1 MTVTDP
7 VAPGVG
13 SESAGTASVVSAAPA
28 APAVPASSGPWPWLA
43 LKSGWAFVQAAGY
56 GIAAV
61 ALTFYLWV
69 ARAGRMLA
77 RLTGPAGRFMWN
89 RIAAAS
95 RALGRWSWGRGRMTR
110 RLRVRRRVRV
120 TLWLLAG
127 VCWWLVAGWAGA
139 PTGDRLVAA
148 LTVTGLGLI
157 PGLTR
162 ATFALL
168 APRLYHRFDAWTF
181 RRGLASW
188 VRGRWPDVAEKCGL
202 AVSNQDG
209 TRTTPKIKTT
219 TALGVVN
226 VTVPVLTGQTTR
238 TVMDAGEAIATAYGA
253 HSFEVRPDGPSRVVL
268 RLFLTNALTTARTA
282 VTPAGVSID
291 GVPAGIRLDGAKY
304 DLRIRGRHTLVV
316 GASGAGK
323 GSVFWAV
330 AGGLAPAIRERLVR
344 VWAIDM
350 KKGVEAGMGEG
361 LFHATAYTHARA
373 LAILRALVEV
383 IEERGAAMRGKSRLH
398 EPTPGDPLHVLI
410 IDELA
415 DLLAY
420 SDFEV
425 KREAERLL
433 SIILTQGRALG
444 VVAVGCVQNPRQEA
458 LGGTRNLWT
467 QKIALR
473 LDTADETEMVLG
485 SRARTAPA
493 DLISRDAPGTAYAV
507 NDDDGTVSM
516 VRFDYWPDDLVRH
529 VAATY
534 PSPTSAGLPA
544 ANPAPG
550 PWGNP
555 LDSLDGLNGLDD
567 DGGQPRFKRSPRKTT
582 RDRAAKASAAVETDN
597 TAADV
602 MPVAVAQTQKE
613 TNS

>member
-7 VAPGVG
+7 VTPGAG
-13 SESAGTASVVSAAPA
+13 SESAGTAATAAVSAAPP
-28 APAVPASSGPWPWLA
+28 APAVPATSGPWAWLA
-43 LKSGWAFVQAAGY
+43 IKSVWAFVQAAGF
-56 GIAAV
+56 GLAAV
-61 ALTFYLWV
+61 VLTLYIWA

-77 RLTGPAGRFMWN
+77 RPVRPVARFVW
-89 RIAAAS
+89 RRLAAAS
-95 RALGRWSWGRGRMTR
+95 RALGRWCWGRGRTTR

-120 TLWLLAG
+120 AAWLLAG
-127 VCWWLVAGWAGA
+127 VCSWLVAGWAGA
-139 PTGDRLVAA
+139 PAGDRLVAA
-148 LTVTGLGLI
+148 LAVTGLGLI
-157 PGLTR
+157 PGLAR
-162 ATFALL
+162 ATFAAL
-168 APRLYHRFDAWTF
+168 APRLYLRFDAWTF
-181 RRGLASW
+181 RRGLAAW
-188 VRGRWPDVAEKCGL
+188 VRREWPEVADKCGL
-202 AVSNQDG
+202 AVLNRDG
-209 TRTTPKIKTT
+209 TRTAPKIKTT

-226 VTVPVLTGQTTR
+226 VRVPVLTGQTTR
-238 TVMDAGEAIATAYGA
+238 TVLDAANAVATAYGA
-253 HSFEVRPDGPSRVVL
+253 HSFEVRPDGPARVVL
-268 RLFLTNALTTARTA
+268 RLFLTNALTAARTA
-282 VTPAGVSID
+282 VVPAAVTID
-291 GVPAGIRLDGAKY
+291 GVPAGVRLDGARF

-323 GSVFWAV
+323 GSVFWSV
-330 AGGLAPAIRERLVR
+330 VGGLAPAITARLVQ

-350 KKGVEAGMGEG
+350 KKGVEAAMGEQ

-373 LAILRALVEV
+373 IAVLRALVAV
-383 IEERGAAMRGKSRLH
+383 IEERGTAMRGISRLH
-398 EPTPGDPLHVLI
+398 QPTPGDPLHVLI

-467 QKIALR
+467 QRIALR
-473 LDTADETEMVLG
+473 LDSDAETDMVLG

-493 DLISRDAPGTAYAV
+493 DLISRDAPGTAYTV

-529 VAATY
+529 VAALY
-534 PSPTSAGLPA
+534 PAPDLADLAP
-544 ANPAPG
+544 ANPAPN

-555 LDSLDGLNGLDD
+555 LDGLGLDD
-567 DGGQPRFKRSPRKTT
+567 GALRRRRSPRKST
-582 RDRAAKASAAVETDN
+582 RDREAAKAAAVETDN
-597 TAADV
+597 ATTVA
-602 MPVAVAQTQKE
+602 PVAIVPAPKE